1 MENMMDQM
9 WALGSLYAIKTV
21 AALAIFIIGRW
32 LARHLTEFLVKA
44 LQIRNVE
51 ATFVGFLRNIAY
63 YVMMVAVIVA
73 AVNQLGVNI
82 ASFLAVL
89 GAAGLAVGLAL
100 KDSLANFASG
110 VMLVLFRPFKAGDF
124 ISVSGCSGTV
134 KEISIF
140 NTELATPDNQKLIV
154 PNSSI
159 MGNVIT
165 NVTANPTRR
174 IDLVVG
180 IAYADE
186 MARAKQVLREIMASE
201 PRILPEP
208 EPVVAVSEL
217 GESSVNLVARPWV
230 KTGDYWNV
238 RFDLTERIKQEFDRV
253 GLHIPFPQRDVHLF
267 MPEGENRTF
276 PPQ

>member
-1 MENMMDQM
+1 MEKVMEQM
-9 WALGSLYAIKTV
+9 WALGSLYAIKIV
-21 AALAIFIIGRW
+21 AALAIFVIGRW

-44 LQIRNVE
+44 LQARNVE
-51 ATFVGFLRNIAY
+51 TTFVGFLRNIAY
-63 YVMMVAVIVA
+63 YAMMVAVIVA
-73 AVNQLGVNI
+73 AVNQIGVNI

-110 VMLVLFRPFKAGDF
+110 VMLVLFRPFKVGDF
-124 ISVSGCSGTV
+124 VSVSGSSGTV
-134 KEISIF
+134 QEISIF
-140 NTELATPDNQKLIV
+140 NTELATPDNQKVII

-165 NVTANPTRR
+165 NVTANPVRR

-180 IAYADE
+180 IAYEDD
-186 MARAKQVLREIMASE
+186 MSRAKEVLRAIIAAES
-201 PRILPEP
+201 RILPDP
-208 EPVVAVSEL
+208 EPFIAVSEL
-217 GESSVNLVARPWV
+217 GESSVNLVVRPWV

-238 RFDLTERIKQEFDRV
+238 RCDLTERIKQEFDRA
-253 GLHIPFPQRDVHLF
+253 GLHIPFPQRDVHLC
-267 MPEGENRTF
+267 MPEGVTHVF

>member
-1 MENMMDQM
+1 MEKV
-9 WALGSLYAIKTV
+9 WEWGTLYAIKVV
-21 AALAIFIIGRW
+21 AALLIFIIGRW
-32 LARHLTEFLVKA
+32 LARHLSAFLVKV
-44 LQIRNVE
+44 LQARNIE

-63 YVMMVAVIVA
+63 YVMMVAVLVA

-110 VMLVLFRPFKAGDF
+110 VMLVVFRPFKAGDF

-159 MGNVIT
+159 MGNIIT

-180 IAYADE
+180 IAYEDE
-186 MARAKQVLREIMASE
+186 MTKAKDVLRGIIANEI
-201 PRILPEP
+201 RILPEP
-208 EPVVAVSEL
+208 EPVIAVAEL
-217 GESSVNLVARPWV
+217 GESSVNLVVRPWV
-230 KTGDYWNV
+230 KTGDYWDV
-238 RFDLTERIKQEFDRV
+238 RLDLTERIKEEFDRV

-267 MPEGENRTF
+267 MPKGENISIS
-276 PPQ
+276 PQ

>member
-1 MENMMDQM
+1 MENMIQKA
-9 WALGSLYAIKTV
+9 WEWGSLFAIKII
-21 AALAIFIIGRW
+21 AALLIFIIGRW
-32 LARHLTEFLVKA
+32 LARHLSAFLVKA
-44 LQIRNVE
+44 MQAHNVE
-51 ATFVGFLRNIAY
+51 TTFIGFLRNIAY

-73 AVNQLGVNI
+73 VVNQLGVNVT
-82 ASFLAVL
+82 SFLAIL

-124 ISVSGCSGTV
+124 ITVSGCSGTV

-140 NTELATPDNQKLIV
+140 NTELATPDNQKLII

-180 IAYADE
+180 IAYEDE
-186 MARAKQVLREIMASE
+186 ITRAKDVLREILAKE
-201 PRILPEP
+201 NRILPEP
-208 EPVVAVSEL
+208 AATIAVAEL
-217 GESSVNLVARPWV
+217 GESSVNLVVRPWV
-230 KTGDYWNV
+230 KTGDYWDV
-238 RFDLTERIKQEFDRV
+238 RFDLTQRIKEEFDRI
-253 GLHIPFPQRDVHLF
+253 GLHIPFPQQDLHLF
-267 MPEGENRTF
+267 IPKGENI
-276 PPQ
+276 PISPQ